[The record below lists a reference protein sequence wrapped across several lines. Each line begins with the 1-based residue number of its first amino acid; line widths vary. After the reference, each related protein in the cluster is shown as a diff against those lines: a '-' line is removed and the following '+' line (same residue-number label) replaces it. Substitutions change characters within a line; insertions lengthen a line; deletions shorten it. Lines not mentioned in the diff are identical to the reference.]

1 MKLRGDYARGV
12 RPSSGAGTFAEK
24 SGSQQGSVLII
35 VLWIAFGLV
44 SVALYFAHSM
54 SMELRAA
61 DNRAAAIEAEQA
73 IAGAARYVTNVL
85 GRVQEPGMIPNL
97 TSYRSEAVPVGEST
111 FWLIGR
117 NDRQPSQ
124 IATADRP
131 AFGLVDEG
139 SKLNLNAVSLE
150 MLEMLPRMTP
160 ELAAAIIDWRDSNS
174 DVTQG
179 GAESET
185 YLRRNPP
192 YNCKN
197 ANFESV
203 DELRLVYGA
212 ELDIIYGEDANLNGV
227 LDPNENDADTA
238 VPNDNRDGRLD
249 PGFFEYFTV
258 YTREPPANTRTN
270 VNTAQQL
277 RALVQ
282 ATFSGDRAQA
292 ILSSLGNGFGSLL
305 EFYIRSGM
313 SKDEFM
319 QIEGQLIGTNTV
331 GLVNVNTASEAVLA
345 CIPGIG
351 TDHAPTLVAYRQT
364 NPDQLNTLTWV
375 KDALG
380 WSAADL
386 QAIQRA
392 GPWLTGRSYQFT
404 ADIAAVGHHG
414 RGYQRVKYVF
424 DTTEG
429 AGRICYRQDLTH
441 LGWALGRQAR
451 EALLLAKDIR

>member
-1 MKLRGDYARGV
+1 
-12 RPSSGAGTFAEK
+12 
-24 SGSQQGSVLII
+24 
-35 VLWIAFGLV
+35 
-44 SVALYFAHSM
+44 
-54 SMELRAA
+54 
-61 DNRAAAIEAEQA
+61 
-73 IAGAARYVTNVL
+73 
-85 GRVQEPGMIPNL
+85 
-97 TSYRSEAVPVGEST
+97 
-111 FWLIGR
+111 
-117 NDRQPSQ
+117 
-124 IATADRP
+124 
-131 AFGLVDEG
+131 
-139 SKLNLNAVSLE
+139 
-150 MLEMLPRMTP
+150 MTP
-160 ELAAAIIDWRDSNS
+160 ELAAAIIDWRDSND

-192 YNCKN
+192 YKCKN
-197 ANFESV
+197 ANYESV

-212 ELDIIYGEDANLNGV
+212 DLDIVYGEDANLNGV
-227 LDPNENDADTA
+227 LDPNENDADSA

-249 PGFFEYFTV
+249 AGLLEYFTV
-258 YTREPPANTRTN
+258 YTHEPPTVTRTN
-270 VNTAQQL
+270 VYSPNQVQ
-277 RALVQ
+277 ALVQ
-282 ATFSGDRAQA
+282 ATFSGDRAGA
-292 ILSSLGNGFGSLL
+292 ILQSLGANGSGSLL

-313 SKDEFM
+313 SKEEFM

-364 NPDQLNTLTWV
+364 NPDQLNTLSWI

-380 WSAADL
+380 WSQADL
-386 QAIQRA
+386 GAIQQA

-414 RGYQRVKYVF
+414 RGYQRVKFVF

-429 AGRICYRQDLTH
+429 AARICYRQDLTH

-451 EALLLAKDIR
+451 EALALAKDIR